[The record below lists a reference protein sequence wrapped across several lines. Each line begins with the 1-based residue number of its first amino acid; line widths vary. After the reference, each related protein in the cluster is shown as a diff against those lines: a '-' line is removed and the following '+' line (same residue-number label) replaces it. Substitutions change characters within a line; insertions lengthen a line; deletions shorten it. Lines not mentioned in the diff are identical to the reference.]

1 MDDRALGRPMPTK
14 LFLAQEL
21 RAAGLHEMAELAA
34 DGYYHDFE
42 SPLALPEMQLDRD
55 LFAAGTPAAMAL
67 RKRHHNGEFDASV
80 EESEAWAASAD
91 GREAINKLIRGE

>member
-1 MDDRALGRPMPTK
+1 MHTK
-14 LFLAQEL
+14 DFLAQEL

-34 DGYYHDFE
+34 DGYYDDFE
-42 SPLALPEMQLDRD
+42 SPLALPEVQLDRD
-55 LFAAGTPAAMAL
+55 LFAAGTPEAMAL
-67 RKRHHNGEFDASV
+67 RKRHHNGEFDVSV